1 MCMLNTTGESA
12 GGGNE
17 VMDNRCEGCEGLKGK
32 RLVKSRKKGE
42 QPLGREGE
50 GRGAEGR
57 RGRGGESERIGKGG
71 CGLRGLV
78 KTEAKREGKRRDGDR
93 R

>member
-1 MCMLNTTGESA
+1 
-12 GGGNE
+12 
-17 VMDNRCEGCEGLKGK
+17 MDNRCEGCEGLKGK

-57 RGRGGESERIGKGG
+57 RGRGGESERICKGG
-71 CGLRGLV
+71 GRIEGSGQDRSKERREKTRWRSEMRG
-78 KTEAKREGKRRDGDR
+78 KSTR
-93 R
+93 